1 MPTVLN
7 VPNAGDLSVAPV
19 VRLQPT
25 GQRGTRTANVG
36 WSWRVRYTITNGA
49 ARALANHPVA
59 ISLGATNALVSGSKA
74 LASGNDLRVAL
85 DGREV
90 ARTLVG
96 WNTGATACWV
106 VVPWIGPGASLT
118 YDVLYGNPSAG
129 SPPVLAYPQLP
140 AFDLATSSNTKW
152 SYLVDRTAGNA
163 GLGGWYLSDGA
174 NPPAVLDQSGP
185 GAWQTAR
192 TLYNED
198 DAAQDTVSTYTASGT
213 KYQGRFAAARGR
225 GGSLTGPYRNVGDG
239 VAITV
244 PAGIASV
251 RCDLKWLNPQKGG
264 SGTDPVGQLVILTS
278 AGEGAGWATLY
289 GNAATAATETTVATA
304 TYTPAAAV
312 QTVAFAV
319 WPFDGLA
326 VDPTATSVAVARA
339 NWNSVLE
346 LNLVAGVVTQA
357 TAQAETAVYEIAAEV
372 LAQRDGR
379 GDGVVRNAL
388 RLGNQPNLAGAGTP
402 RLTLAL
408 SQWLVVDTMRRV
420 PEVWDSGR
428 TALVETL
435 SPAAASAVDGVLRG
449 GAVVEQAAGWWLPL
463 TATANPLA
471 NPSFDGGVSGWSR
484 GTVTA
489 GQTVAAQAQDTGV
502 YDTSPGSLKT
512 AVTASTAGI
521 GAVVEDRADDLLPV
535 AGRARVWV
543 AAAVRSSSANLQPTL
558 TVWFYDAAGSPVGSG
573 SREADWTVPAN
584 TWVRRVWSA
593 DVPAGATQFRVGA
606 TCKSKA
612 ANQTGTVWV
621 DTVTVCDN
629 DLTLSEVAT
638 GTVTAAVEWAA
649 RYA

>member
-152 SYLVDRTAGNA
+152 AYLVDRTAGNA

-174 NPPAVLDQSGP
+174 NPPATIDQSVP

-420 PEVWDSGR
+420 PGVGDSGR
-428 TALVETL
+428 TALGETL
-435 SPAAASAVDGVLRG
+435 SPAGGAAVEGVRGG

-489 GQTVAAQAQDTGV
+489 GQTVAAQAQDRGV

-512 AVTASTAGI
+512 AVTASTAGLGEHGEPVGFVADGRSERRRRI
-521 GAVVEDRADDLLPV
+521 DHLQRAHAAL
-535 AGRARVWV
+535 GQ
-543 AAAVRSSSANLQPTL
+543 AAADRGPAQPGPSGGRHHGLAGFGAHLRATRIDPEPDAHVGASNRYRSSTS
-558 TVWFYDAAGSPVGSG
+558 WK
-573 SREADWTVPAN
+573 
-584 TWVRRVWSA
+584 RRTHDS
-593 DVPAGATQFRVGA
+593 
-606 TCKSKA
+606 
-612 ANQTGTVWV
+612 
-621 DTVTVCDN
+621 
-629 DLTLSEVAT
+629 
-638 GTVTAAVEWAA
+638 
-649 RYA
+649 